1 MSLLSWKVVHDGKT
15 PPPGEVVRPD
25 ERMSWPR
32 TTGIGIQHVLAMFG
46 ATFVLPPI
54 MGIPGTTAV
63 FFSGIGTL
71 IFLAFV
77 RNRIPSYLGTSA
89 AFIGPAFA
97 VYNGGGDLSEVLF
110 GVLSAGVIFF
120 LVGVLVN
127 TGGQHVIAAILP
139 PVLTGTV
146 VMLIGLN
153 LAGPVANSAYWTQ
166 RPVARA
172 GDARCDHRAARLPAR
187 VPPPDRDPAGR
198 RRRLGAGRADG
209 RARPRPRPELAP
221 ATRSTGSP
229 GRPGRPDGEVLTLG
243 DAGWFGLPDFTAPSF
258 SFTALLLFLPVVVV
272 LIAENAGHVKAVS
285 EMTGA
290 DLDADLGKAF
300 MGDGAATTV
309 AGAFGGAGTTTY
321 AENIGVMAAT
331 RVYSTAAYIVAAF
344 AAILFG
350 LCPKFGVLVGSI
362 PAGVLGGVTIV
373 LYGMIAVLG
382 AKIWVSNRV
391 DFGKTSNLVPAAV
404 GIILGAGDITLVIS
418 DEVSLGGITMGTVVA
433 IIAYHLFR
441 WVKNPEDEATDVVT
455 PTSAHHDEHDHSHG
469 HDQTHK
475 HRADRHAGHRLTTA
489 QITGPGAAARPRP
502 VGAPGCAG

>member
-1 MSLLSWKVVHDGKT
+1 MALLSWKVVHGGKT
-15 PPPGEVVRPD
+15 PPPGQVVRPD

-71 IFLAFV
+71 LFLIIV

-89 AFIGPAFA
+89 SFIAPTFA
-97 VYNGGGDLSEVLF
+97 VYAGGGDLHDVLF
-110 GVLSAGVIFF
+110 GILCTGVIFAV
-120 LVGVLVN
+120 VGLIVNAVGEGWIHVL
-127 TGGQHVIAAILP
+127 LP

-153 LAGPVANSAYWTQ
+153 LAGPVARDAYWNNDQWLALITLTITILLLVFLKGFL
-166 RPVARA
+166 RRIAILVAVVVGWVVA
-172 GDARCDHRAARLPAR
+172 KLMDVLNIAQLHDAQGNVVDR
-187 VPPPDRDPAGR
+187 VHFAY
-198 RRRLGAGRADG
+198 
-209 RARPRPRPELAP
+209 
-221 ATRSTGSP
+221 
-229 GRPGRPDGEVLTLG
+229 
-243 DAGWFGLPDFTAPSF
+243 TAPGAKTPTTLSQADWLGWPTFTSPHF
-258 SFTALLLFLPVVVV
+258 SFNALLLFLPVVII
-272 LIAENAGHVKAVS
+272 LIAENTGHVKAVS

-290 DLDADLGKAF
+290 DLDKDLGRAF
-300 MGDGAATTV
+300 IGDGVATTV

-331 RVYSTAAYIVAAF
+331 RIYSTAAYGIAAIV
-344 AAILFG
+344 AILFG

-391 DFGKTSNLVPAAV
+391 DFGHTRNLVPAAA
-404 GIILGAGDITLVIS
+404 GIILGAGDITLKIS
-418 DEVSLGGITMGTVVA
+418 DKVSLGGITMGTIVA
-433 IIAYHLFR
+433 LITYHLFAL
-441 WVKNPEDEATDVVT
+441 VKPEDEIDEVVT
-455 PTSAHHDEHDHSHG
+455 PTSAYFEDDAPPAESHG
-469 HDQTHK
+469 GHH
-475 HRADRHAGHRLTTA
+475 HADEPPAPQDGTD
-489 QITGPGAAARPRP
+489 TGNDET
-502 VGAPGCAG
+502 

>member
-1 MSLLSWKVVHDGKT
+1 MALLSWKVVHDGKT

-25 ERMSWPR
+25 ERMSWGR

-54 MGIPGTTAV
+54 MGIPGNTAV

-71 IFLAFV
+71 LFLVIV
-77 RNRIPSYLGTSA
+77 RNRVPSYLGTSA

-97 VYNGGGDLSEVLF
+97 VYSGGGDLSQVLF

-127 TGGQHVIAAILP
+127 AGGAHIINVIIP

-153 LAGPVANSAYWTQ
+153 LAGPVAYNAYWVRDQWLALVTLGITIALLVFL
-166 RPVARA
+166 RGFMRRIAILLAVVAGWVA
-172 GDARCDHRAARLPAR
+172 AWLMDLLHIARLKAEDGSIIDR
-187 VPPPDRDPAGR
+187 VSFV
-198 RRRLGAGRADG
+198 
-209 RARPRPRPELAP
+209 AP
-221 ATRSTGSP
+221 KP
-229 GRPGRPDGEVLTLG
+229 GGKSLSLG
-243 DAGWFGLPDFTAPSF
+243 DAGWVGLPDFTAPSF
-258 SFTALLLFLPVVVV
+258 SLTAFLVFLPVVIV

-290 DLDADLGKAF
+290 DLDQDLGRAF
-300 MGDGAATTV
+300 MGDGAATTI

-331 RVYSTAAYIVAAF
+331 RIYSTAAYGIAAIT
-344 AAILFG
+344 AILFG
-350 LCPKFGVLVGSI
+350 LIPKFGVLVGSI

-391 DFGKTSNLVPAAV
+391 DFGQTRNLVPAAA
-404 GIILGAGDITLVIS
+404 GIILGAGDVTLKIS
-418 DEVSLGGITMGTVVA
+418 DKVSLGGITMGTVVA
-433 IIAYHLFR
+433 LIAYHLFR
-441 WVKNPEDEATDVVT
+441 VVNNPEDAAHDAVVA
-455 PTSAHHDEHDHSHG
+455 PSDAFDEDDDG
-469 HDQTHK
+469 D
-475 HRADRHAGHRLTTA
+475 
-489 QITGPGAAARPRP
+489 GPGHGRHGGPPRGP
-502 VGAPGCAG
+502 A

>member
-1 MSLLSWKVVHDGKT
+1 MALLSWKVVHDGKT

-25 ERMSWPR
+25 ERMSWGR
-32 TTGIGIQHVLAMFG
+32 TTGVGIQHVLAMFG

-54 MGIPGTTAV
+54 MGIPGNTAV

-71 IFLAFV
+71 IFLVLV
-77 RNRIPSYLGTSA
+77 RNRVPSYLGTSA

-110 GVLSAGVIFF
+110 GVLCTGVIFF
-120 LVGVLVN
+120 LVGLLVN
-127 TGGQHVIAAILP
+127 AGGTHMVNAVLP

-153 LAGPVANSAYWTQ
+153 LAGPVANNAYWKNDQWLSLVTLAVTILLLVFL
-166 RPVARA
+166 RGFLRRVAILLAVVVGWVLA
-172 GDARCDHRAARLPAR
+172 GLMDALDL
-187 VPPPDRDPAGR
+187 
-198 RRRLGAGRADG
+198 GRAVNGNGDTID
-209 RARPRPRPELAP
+209 RIAWQ
-221 ATRSTGSP
+221 TVKP
-229 GRPGRPDGEVLTLG
+229 GGDVLTLG
-243 DAGWFGLPDFTAPSF
+243 DAGWFGLPEFTAPSF
-258 SFTALLLFLPVVVV
+258 SGTALLLFLPVVIV

-290 DLDADLGKAF
+290 DLDKDMGRAF

-331 RVYSTAAYIVAAF
+331 RIYSTAAYGIAAIV
-344 AAILFG
+344 AILFG

-362 PAGVLGGVTIV
+362 PAGVLGGVTVV

-391 DFGKTSNLVPAAV
+391 DFGKTSNLVPAAA
-404 GIILGAGDITLVIS
+404 GIILGAGDITLAIN
-418 DEVSLGGITMGTVVA
+418 DKVSLGGITMGTVVA
-433 IIAYHLFR
+433 LIAYHLFR
-441 WVKNPEDEATDVVT
+441 VVKNPEDEEHVDVVS
-455 PTSAHHDEHDHSHG
+455 PTSAYVEEDGAVGPPTPRRDSDGREA
-469 HDQTHK
+469 TH
-475 HRADRHAGHRLTTA
+475 
-489 QITGPGAAARPRP
+489 
-502 VGAPGCAG
+502 

>member
-1 MSLLSWKVVHDGKT
+1 MALLSWKVVHGGKT

-54 MGIPGTTAV
+54 MGIPGNTAV

-71 IFLAFV
+71 IFLIFV

-97 VYNGGGDLSEVLF
+97 VYASGGDLSNVLF
-110 GVLSAGVIFF
+110 GVLTAGVVFF
-120 LVGVLVN
+120 VVGALVN
-127 TGGQHVIAAILP
+127 AGGAHIIGTILP

-153 LAGPVANSAYWTQ
+153 LAGPVAYNAYWTHDQ
-166 RPVARA
+166 WLSLVTLAITILLLVMLRGFLRRIAILLAVV
-172 GDARCDHRAARLPAR
+172 GGWVMAAVMDGLNISNAVDGSGKAVDRIAWQTF
-187 VPPPDRDPAGR
+187 PP
-198 RRRLGAGRADG
+198 
-209 RARPRPRPELAP
+209 
-221 ATRSTGSP
+221 GSKTP
-229 GRPGRPDGEVLTLG
+229 LTLG
-243 DAGWFGLPDFTAPSF
+243 DANWIGLPDFTAPSF
-258 SFTALLLFLPVVVV
+258 SLTAMLVFLPVVIV
-272 LIAENAGHVKAVS
+272 LIAENAGHVKAVA

-290 DLDADLGKAF
+290 DLDKDLGRAF
-300 MGDGAATTV
+300 MGDGAATTL

-331 RVYSTAAYIVAAF
+331 RIYSTAAYMVAAG

-382 AKIWVSNRV
+382 GKIWVSNRV
-391 DFGKTSNLVPAAV
+391 DFGQTRNLVPAAAGV
-404 GIILGAGDITLVIS
+404 ILGAGDVTLKIT
-418 DEVSLGGITMGTVVA
+418 DRVSFGGIAMGTIVA
-433 IIAYHLFR
+433 LVAYHLFR
-441 WVKNPEDEATDVVT
+441 VVNNPEDAEVGVVSPSGAHRSTEATFGEVGYEHADT
-455 PTSAHHDEHDHSHG
+455 PLSPRHG
-469 HDQTHK
+469 NDTP
-475 HRADRHAGHRLTTA
+475 
-489 QITGPGAAARPRP
+489 GPRQ
-502 VGAPGCAG
+502 

>member
-1 MSLLSWKVVHDGKT
+1 MALLSWKVVHGGKT
-15 PPPGEVVRPD
+15 PPPGGVVRPD
-25 ERMSWPR
+25 ERLSWGR
-32 TTGIGIQHVLAMFG
+32 TTGIGVQHVLAMFG

-54 MGIPGTTAV
+54 MGIPGNTAV

-71 IFLAFV
+71 IFLIIV

-89 AFIGPAFA
+89 AFIAPAFA
-97 VYNGGGDLSEVLF
+97 VYNGGGDLHEVLF

-120 LVGVLVN
+120 VVGAIVN
-127 TGGQHVIAAILP
+127 ARGEEMIHTLLP

-153 LAGPVANSAYWTQ
+153 LAGPVAYQAYW
-166 RPVARA
+166 V
-172 GDARCDHRAARLPAR
+172 
-187 VPPPDRDPAGR
+187 RDQW
-198 RRRLGAGRADG
+198 
-209 RARPRPRPELAP
+209 LAL
-221 ATRSTGSP
+221 
-229 GRPGRPDGEVLTLG
+229 VTLG
-243 DAGWFGLPDFTAPSF
+243 ITICLLVFLRGFLRRIAILLAVVAGWVAAWLMDLMHIALLHTDKGADLDRIAFQTTTPSGKIETLGEAGWIGFPEFTSPHF
-258 SFTALLLFLPVVVV
+258 SFEAILLFLPVVIV

-290 DLDADLGKAF
+290 DLDKDLGRAF

-331 RVYSTAAYIVAAF
+331 RIYSTAAYFIAAF

-373 LYGMIAVLG
+373 LYGMIAILG

-391 DFGKTSNLVPAAV
+391 DFGRTSNLVPAAAGV
-404 GIILGAGDITLVIS
+404 ILGAGDVTLKIT
-418 DEVSLGGITMGTVVA
+418 DKVSLGGITMGTIVA
-433 IIAYHLFR
+433 LVAYHLFR
-441 WVKNPEDEATDVVT
+441 YVGDAEDGPVDVVT
-455 PTSAHHDEHDHSHG
+455 PSDAFHEETPPPP
-469 HDQTHK
+469 
-475 HRADRHAGHRLTTA
+475 RHAS
-489 QITGPGAAARPRP
+489 
-502 VGAPGCAG
+502 

>member
-1 MSLLSWKVVHDGKT
+1 MALLSWKVVHGGKT
-15 PPPGEVVRPD
+15 PPPGQVVRPD
-25 ERMSWPR
+25 ERLSWPR

-54 MGIPGTTAV
+54 MGIPGNTAV
-63 FFSGIGTL
+63 FFSGVGTL
-71 IFLAFV
+71 LFLLIV

-97 VYNGGGDLSEVLF
+97 VYNGGGDLSDVLF
-110 GVLSAGVIFF
+110 GVLCTGVIFF
-120 LVGVLVN
+120 IVGVLVN
-127 TGGQHVIAAILP
+127 AGGSHIINAIIP

-153 LAGPVANSAYWTQ
+153 LAGPVAYNAYWKLDQWLALVTLTITILLLVFL
-166 RPVARA
+166 RGFMRRIAILIAVVVGWVAA
-172 GDARCDHRAARLPAR
+172 WVMDGLDLGHAVNNSGDTVDRIAFQTF
-187 VPPPDRDPAGR
+187 PP
-198 RRRLGAGRADG
+198 GAKT
-209 RARPRPRPELAP
+209 P
-221 ATRSTGSP
+221 
-229 GRPGRPDGEVLTLG
+229 LTLG
-243 DAGWFGLPDFTAPSF
+243 EADWLGFPDFTGPSV
-258 SFTALLLFLPVVVV
+258 SLTAFLVFLPVVIV

-290 DLDADLGKAF
+290 DLDQDLGRAF

-331 RVYSTAAYIVAAF
+331 RIYSTAAYMIAAIV
-344 AAILFG
+344 AILFG

-391 DFGKTSNLVPAAV
+391 DFGQTRNLVPAAA
-404 GIILGAGDITLVIS
+404 GIILGAGDVTLVIN
-418 DEVSLGGITMGTVVA
+418 DKVSLGGITMGTVVA
-433 IIAYHLFR
+433 LVAYHLFR
-441 WVKNPEDEATDVVT
+441 VVNNPEDAEHAVVAPTD
-455 PTSAHHDEHDHSHG
+455 AFHEDDDDDH
-469 HDQTHK
+469 
-475 HRADRHAGHRLTTA
+475 
-489 QITGPGAAARPRP
+489 GPGHGRHDDPPRGP
-502 VGAPGCAG
+502 A

>member
-1 MSLLSWKVVHDGKT
+1 MALLSWKVVHGGKT

-25 ERMSWPR
+25 ERLSWGR

-71 IFLAFV
+71 IFLIVV

-97 VYNGGGDLSEVLF
+97 VYNGGGDLHEVLF
-110 GVLSAGVIFF
+110 GVLATGVIFF
-120 LVGVLVN
+120 VIGAIVN
-127 TGGQHVIAAILP
+127 SGGEQMIHTLLP

-153 LAGPVANSAYWTQ
+153 LAGPVARDAYWVRDQWLALLTLGITIALLVFL
-166 RPVARA
+166 RGFLRRIAILLAVISGWVVAKFMDLLNIALLHDDKGNEVARVA
-172 GDARCDHRAARLPAR
+172 FEYTKP
-187 VPPPDRDPAGR
+187 
-198 RRRLGAGRADG
+198 GASK
-209 RARPRPRPELAP
+209 P
-221 ATRSTGSP
+221 T
-229 GRPGRPDGEVLTLG
+229 TLG
-243 DAGWFGLPDFTAPSF
+243 DAKWVGLPDFTAPHF
-258 SFTALLLFLPVVVV
+258 SFNALLLFLPVVII

-290 DLDADLGKAF
+290 DLDKDLGRAF
-300 MGDGAATTV
+300 MGDGLATTV
-309 AGAFGGAGTTTY
+309 AGFFGGAGTTTY

-331 RVYSTAAYIVAAF
+331 RIYSTAAYMVAAF

-391 DFGKTSNLVPAAV
+391 DFGRTSNLVPAAA
-404 GIILGAGDITLVIS
+404 GIILGAGDVTLKIT
-418 DEVSLGGITMGTVVA
+418 DKVSLGGITMGTVVA
-433 IIAYHLFR
+433 LIAYHLFR
-441 WVKNPEDEATDVVT
+441 YVGDAEDGPVDIVT
-455 PTSAHHDEHDHSHG
+455 PTEAFEED
-469 HDQTHK
+469 
-475 HRADRHAGHRLTTA
+475 
-489 QITGPGAAARPRP
+489 PPRP
-502 VGAPGCAG
+502 PGDDDEDTPPERP

>member
-1 MSLLSWKVVHDGKT
+1 MAISWKVVHGGKT

-25 ERMSWPR
+25 ERLSWGR

-63 FFSGIGTL
+63 FFSGVGTL
-71 IFLAFV
+71 LFLLIV

-89 AFIGPAFA
+89 AFIGPTFA
-97 VYNGGGDLSEVLF
+97 VYSGGGDLHDVLF
-110 GVLSAGVIFF
+110 GVMATGVIFL
-120 LVGVLVN
+120 LVGLLVN
-127 TGGQHVIAAILP
+127 AGGEQIIHMLLP

-153 LAGPVANSAYWTQ
+153 LAGPVARDAYWNNDQWLALVTLGITIALLVFL
-166 RPVARA
+166 RGFLRRIAILLAVVAGWVA
-172 GDARCDHRAARLPAR
+172 AKLMDVLNIALLHDDKGAEVHRVAWQT
-187 VPPPDRDPAGR
+187 VTPDKK
-198 RRRLGAGRADG
+198 
-209 RARPRPRPELAP
+209 
-221 ATRSTGSP
+221 
-229 GRPGRPDGEVLTLG
+229 VLTLG
-243 DAGWFGLPDFTAPSF
+243 DADWIGFPDFTSPHF
-258 SFTALLLFLPVVVV
+258 SFNALLLFLPVVII

-290 DLDADLGKAF
+290 DLDKDLGRAF
-300 MGDGAATTV
+300 IGDGVATTI

-331 RVYSTAAYIVAAF
+331 RIYSTAAYGIAAI

-391 DFGKTSNLVPAAV
+391 DFGRTSNLVPAAV
-404 GIILGAGDITLVIS
+404 GIILGAGDISLKIS
-418 DEVSLGGITMGTVVA
+418 DKVSLGGITMGTVVA
-433 IIAYHLFR
+433 LIAYHLFR
-441 WVKNPEDEATDVVT
+441 YIGDVETDVDVVS
-455 PTSAHHDEHDHSHG
+455 PTDAYRETDPGSAPRHG
-469 HDQTHK
+469 EGS
-475 HRADRHAGHRLTTA
+475 HRA
-489 QITGPGAAARPRP
+489 
-502 VGAPGCAG
+502 

>member
-1 MSLLSWKVVHDGKT
+1 MALLSWKVVHGGKT
-15 PPPGEVVRPD
+15 PPPGGVVRPD
-25 ERMSWPR
+25 ERLSWGR
-32 TTGIGIQHVLAMFG
+32 TTGIGVQHVLAMFG

-54 MGIPGTTAV
+54 MGIPGNTAV

-71 IFLAFV
+71 IFLIIV

-89 AFIGPAFA
+89 AFIAPAFA
-97 VYNGGGDLSEVLF
+97 VYNGGGDLHEVLF

-120 LVGVLVN
+120 VVGAIVN
-127 TGGQHVIAAILP
+127 ARGEEMIHTLLP

-153 LAGPVANSAYWTQ
+153 LAGPVAYQAYW
-166 RPVARA
+166 V
-172 GDARCDHRAARLPAR
+172 
-187 VPPPDRDPAGR
+187 RDQW
-198 RRRLGAGRADG
+198 
-209 RARPRPRPELAP
+209 LAL
-221 ATRSTGSP
+221 
-229 GRPGRPDGEVLTLG
+229 VTLG
-243 DAGWFGLPDFTAPSF
+243 ITICLLVFLRGFLRRIAILLAVVAGWVAAWLMDLMHIALLHTDKGADLDRIAFQTTTPSGKIETLGEAGWIGFPEFTSPHF
-258 SFTALLLFLPVVVV
+258 SFEAILLFLPVVIV

-290 DLDADLGKAF
+290 DLDKDLGRAF

-331 RVYSTAAYIVAAF
+331 RIYSTAAYFIAAF

-373 LYGMIAVLG
+373 LYGMIAILG

-391 DFGKTSNLVPAAV
+391 DFGRTSNLVPAAAGV
-404 GIILGAGDITLVIS
+404 ILGAGDVTLKIT
-418 DEVSLGGITMGTVVA
+418 DKVSLGGITMGTIVA
-433 IIAYHLFR
+433 LVAYHLFR
-441 WVKNPEDEATDVVT
+441 YVGDAEDSPVDVVT
-455 PTSAHHDEHDHSHG
+455 PSDAFHEETPPPP
-469 HDQTHK
+469 
-475 HRADRHAGHRLTTA
+475 RHAS
-489 QITGPGAAARPRP
+489 
-502 VGAPGCAG
+502 

>member
-1 MSLLSWKVVHDGKT
+1 MALLSWKVVHDGKT

-71 IFLAFV
+71 IFLVFV

-120 LVGVLVN
+120 LIGALVN
-127 TGGQHVIAAILP
+127 AGGQHVIAAILP

-153 LAGPVANSAYWTQ
+153 LAGPVANDAYWKNDQWLSLVTLAITILLLVFL
-166 RPVARA
+166 RGFLRRIAILIAVVVGWVAAWVMDGLDA
-172 GDARCDHRAARLPAR
+172 GHAINGNGDTVDRIAFQTF
-187 VPPPDRDPAGR
+187 PP
-198 RRRLGAGRADG
+198 GAKN
-209 RARPRPRPELAP
+209 P
-221 ATRSTGSP
+221 
-229 GRPGRPDGEVLTLG
+229 LTLG
-243 DAGWFGLPDFTAPSF
+243 EADWLGLPDFTAPSF
-258 SFTALLLFLPVVVV
+258 SFTALLLFLPVVIV

-285 EMTGA
+285 EMTGT
-290 DLDADLGKAF
+290 DLDKDLGRAF
-300 MGDGAATTV
+300 MGDGAATTL

-391 DFGKTSNLVPAAV
+391 DFGKTSNLVPAAA
-404 GIILGAGDITLVIS
+404 GIILGAGNVSLVIN
-418 DEVSLGGITMGTVVA
+418 DKVSLGGITMGTVVA
-433 IIAYHLFR
+433 IVAYHLFR
-441 WVKNPEDEATDVVT
+441 VVKNPEDEATDVVS

-469 HDQTHK
+469 HDQTHR
-475 HRADRHAGHRLTTA
+475 HGADGT
-489 QITGPGAAARPRP
+489 QGA
-502 VGAPGCAG
+502 V

>member
-1 MSLLSWKVVHDGKT
+1 MALLSWKVVHDGKT

-71 IFLAFV
+71 IFLVFV

-120 LVGVLVN
+120 VIGALVN
-127 TGGQHVIAAILP
+127 AGGQHIIAAILP

-153 LAGPVANSAYWTQ
+153 LAGPVANDAYWKNDQWLALVTLTATILLLVFL
-166 RPVARA
+166 RGFLRRIAILLAVVVGWALA
-172 GDARCDHRAARLPAR
+172 ALMDALD
-187 VPPPDRDPAGR
+187 
-198 RRRLGAGRADG
+198 LGHAQITTADG
-209 RARPRPRPELAP
+209 AVVTVDRIAWQ
-221 ATRSTGSP
+221 TTTP
-229 GRPGRPDGEVLTLG
+229 GGKVLTLG
-243 DAGWFGLPDFTAPSF
+243 DADWFGLPDFTSPSF
-258 SFTALLLFLPVVVV
+258 SFTALLLFLPVVIV

-290 DLDADLGKAF
+290 DLDKDLGRAF
-300 MGDGAATTV
+300 MGDGAATTL

-391 DFGKTSNLVPAAV
+391 DFGKTSNLVPAAA
-404 GIILGAGDITLVIS
+404 GIILGAGNVSLVIN
-418 DEVSLGGITMGTVVA
+418 DKVSLGGITMGTVVA
-433 IIAYHLFR
+433 IVAYHLFR
-441 WVKNPEDEATDVVT
+441 VVKNPEDEATDVVS

-469 HDQTHK
+469 HDQTHR
-475 HRADRHAGHRLTTA
+475 HRADGT
-489 QITGPGAAARPRP
+489 QGA
-502 VGAPGCAG
+502 V

>member
-1 MSLLSWKVVHDGKT
+1 MALLSWKVVHGGKT
-15 PPPGEVVRPD
+15 PPPGGVVRPD
-25 ERMSWPR
+25 ERLSWGR
-32 TTGIGIQHVLAMFG
+32 TTGIGVQHVLAMFG

-54 MGIPGTTAV
+54 MGIPGNTAV

-71 IFLAFV
+71 IFLIIV

-89 AFIGPAFA
+89 AFIAPAFA
-97 VYNGGGDLSEVLF
+97 VYNGGGDLHEVLF

-120 LVGVLVN
+120 VVGAIVN
-127 TGGQHVIAAILP
+127 ARGEQMIHTLLP

-153 LAGPVANSAYWTQ
+153 LAGPVAYQAYWAQ
-166 RPVARA
+166 
-172 GDARCDHRAARLPAR
+172 DQW
-187 VPPPDRDPAGR
+187 
-198 RRRLGAGRADG
+198 
-209 RARPRPRPELAP
+209 LAL
-221 ATRSTGSP
+221 
-229 GRPGRPDGEVLTLG
+229 VTLG
-243 DAGWFGLPDFTAPSF
+243 ITICLLVFLRGFLRRIAILLAVVAGWVAAWLMDLMHIALLHTDKGADLDRIAFQTTTPSGKIETLGEAGWIGFPEFTSPHF
-258 SFTALLLFLPVVVV
+258 SFEAILLFLPVVIV

-290 DLDADLGKAF
+290 DLDKDLGRAF

-331 RVYSTAAYIVAAF
+331 RIYSTAAYFIAAF

-373 LYGMIAVLG
+373 LYGMIAILG

-391 DFGKTSNLVPAAV
+391 DFGRTSNLVPAAAGV
-404 GIILGAGDITLVIS
+404 ILGAGDVTLKIT
-418 DEVSLGGITMGTVVA
+418 DKVSLGGITMGTIVA
-433 IIAYHLFR
+433 LVAYHLFR
-441 WVKNPEDEATDVVT
+441 YVGDAEDGPVDVVT
-455 PTSAHHDEHDHSHG
+455 PSDAFHEETPPPP
-469 HDQTHK
+469 
-475 HRADRHAGHRLTTA
+475 RHAS
-489 QITGPGAAARPRP
+489 
-502 VGAPGCAG
+502 

>member
-1 MSLLSWKVVHDGKT
+1 MALLSWKVVHDGKT
-15 PPPGEVVRPD
+15 PPPGEVVRPG
-25 ERMSWPR
+25 ERMSWGR
-32 TTGIGIQHVLAMFG
+32 TTGVGIQHVLAMFG

-89 AFIGPAFA
+89 AFIGPTFA
-97 VYNGGGDLSEVLF
+97 VYAGGGDLSEVLF

-120 LVGVLVN
+120 LVGALVN
-127 TGGQHVIAAILP
+127 RAGTHLINVILP

-153 LAGPVANSAYWTQ
+153 LAGPVANNAYWKNDQWLALVTLCITILLLVFL
-166 RPVARA
+166 RGFLRRIAILLAVVVGWVAA
-172 GDARCDHRAARLPAR
+172 GLMDALSMSNAVNANGDAI
-187 VPPPDRDPAGR
+187 DRIAWQ
-198 RRRLGAGRADG
+198 
-209 RARPRPRPELAP
+209 
-221 ATRSTGSP
+221 TTTP
-229 GRPGRPDGEVLTLG
+229 GGEVLTLG
-243 DAGWFGLPDFTAPSF
+243 DADWIGLPDFTAPSF
-258 SFTALLLFLPVVVV
+258 SGTAILLFLPVVIV
-272 LIAENAGHVKAVS
+272 LIAENAGHVKAVA

-290 DLDADLGKAF
+290 DLDKDLGRAF

-331 RVYSTAAYIVAAF
+331 RIYSTAAYGIAAIV
-344 AAILFG
+344 AILFG

-391 DFGKTSNLVPAAV
+391 DFGETSNLVPAAA

-418 DEVSLGGITMGTVVA
+418 DKVSLGGITMGTVVA
-433 IIAYHLFR
+433 LVAYHLFR
-441 WVKNPEDEATDVVT
+441 VVKNPEDKEHVQVVT
-455 PTSAHHDEHDHSHG
+455 PSSAYEGQLPEH
-469 HDQTHK
+469 
-475 HRADRHAGHRLTTA
+475 
-489 QITGPGAAARPRP
+489 TGPTGPTGPAGPTGDTVHRERPS
-502 VGAPGCAG
+502 

>member
-1 MSLLSWKVVHDGKT
+1 MALLSWKVVHDGKT

-71 IFLAFV
+71 IFLVFV

-120 LVGVLVN
+120 VIGALVN
-127 TGGQHVIAAILP
+127 AGGQHIIAAILP

-153 LAGPVANSAYWTQ
+153 LAGPVAYNAYWIHDQWLSLVTLTITILLLVFL
-166 RPVARA
+166 RGFLRRIAILLAVVAGWVMA
-172 GDARCDHRAARLPAR
+172 AVMDALDISNASITN
-187 VPPPDRDPAGR
+187 
-198 RRRLGAGRADG
+198 ADG
-209 RARPRPRPELAP
+209 TIVPVDRIAWQ
-221 ATRSTGSP
+221 TTTP
-229 GRPGRPDGEVLTLG
+229 GGKVLTLG
-243 DAGWFGLPDFTAPSF
+243 DADWFGLPDFTSPSF
-258 SFTALLLFLPVVVV
+258 SFTALLLFLPVVIV

-290 DLDADLGKAF
+290 DLDRDLGRAF
-300 MGDGAATTV
+300 MGDGAATTL

-391 DFGKTSNLVPAAV
+391 DFGQTRNLVPAAA
-404 GIILGAGDITLVIS
+404 GIILGAGDVTLQVS
-418 DEVSLGGITMGTVVA
+418 DKVSFGGIAMGTIVA
-433 IIAYHLFR
+433 LVAYHLFR
-441 WVKNPEDEATDVVT
+441 VVKNPEDEATDVVS

-469 HDQTHK
+469 HDQTHR
-475 HRADRHAGHRLTTA
+475 HRADGT
-489 QITGPGAAARPRP
+489 QGA
-502 VGAPGCAG
+502 V

>member
-1 MSLLSWKVVHDGKT
+1 MALLSWKVVHDGKT

-54 MGIPGTTAV
+54 MGIPGNTAV

-71 IFLAFV
+71 IFLVFV
-77 RNRIPSYLGTSA
+77 RNRVPSYLGTSA

-97 VYNGGGDLSEVLF
+97 VYGGGGDLSEVLF

-127 TGGQHVIAAILP
+127 AGGSHLINAVLP

-153 LAGPVANSAYWTQ
+153 LAGPVAYNAYWIRDQWLALITLAITILLLVFL
-166 RPVARA
+166 RGFMRRIAILLAVVVGWVVAWLMDLLNIALLHDDKGAQIDRISWQTTTPGGKVVTI
-172 GDARCDHRAARLPAR
+172 GDAD
-187 VPPPDRDPAGR
+187 
-198 RRRLGAGRADG
+198 
-209 RARPRPRPELAP
+209 
-221 ATRSTGSP
+221 
-229 GRPGRPDGEVLTLG
+229 
-243 DAGWFGLPDFTAPSF
+243 WIGLPDFTAPSF
-258 SFTALLLFLPVVVV
+258 SFTALLIFLPVVIV

-290 DLDADLGKAF
+290 DLDKDLGRAF
-300 MGDGAATTV
+300 MGDGAATTL

-331 RVYSTAAYIVAAF
+331 RVYSTAAYGIAALT
-344 AAILFG
+344 AILFG

-362 PAGVLGGVTIV
+362 PPGVLGGVTIV

-391 DFGKTSNLVPAAV
+391 DFGQTRNLVPAAA
-404 GIILGAGDITLVIS
+404 GIILGAGDVTLKIS
-418 DEVSLGGITMGTVVA
+418 DKVSFGGITMGTLVA
-433 IIAYHLFR
+433 LIAYHLFR
-441 WVKNPEDEATDVVT
+441 VVNNPEDGEQ
-455 PTSAHHDEHDHSHG
+455 DHRGRHG
-469 HDQTHK
+469 S
-475 HRADRHAGHRLTTA
+475 
-489 QITGPGAAARPRP
+489 GPGGPA
-502 VGAPGCAG
+502 